1 MDKVVK
7 MQTLSIK
14 MAVFMDSSEFFNAIY
29 CFSEYDILN
38 LLGSRN
44 LNAADSVR
52 FLLWKSAN

>member
-1 MDKVVK
+1 